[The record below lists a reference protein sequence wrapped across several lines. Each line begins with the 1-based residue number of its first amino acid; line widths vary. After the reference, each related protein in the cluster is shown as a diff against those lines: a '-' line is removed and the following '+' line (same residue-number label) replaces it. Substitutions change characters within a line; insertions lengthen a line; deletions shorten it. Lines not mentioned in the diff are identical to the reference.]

1 MADRVAFLVA
11 FPSISK
17 FLFICQIGSTASLF
31 IFYSVQIDSFRI
43 MLAEGNFG
51 GLKTTIKFVVELK
64 WLIIGHSVV
73 LLKMVFLNSLFSFT
87 SLLAS
92 TILEIFRGEELTG
105 LQRNG
110 KIKIDTGFFLKLVRK
125 KNRCIK
131 YNA

>member
-31 IFYSVQIDSFRI
+31 IFYSVQIDRSFRI
-43 MLAEGNFG
+43 MLVGGNFG
-51 GLKTTIKFVVELK
+51 GLKTTIKFAVELK
-64 WLIIGHSVV
+64 WVIIGHSLV
-73 LLKMVFLNSLFSFT
+73 LLKMIFLNSLFSFT

-125 KNRCIK
+125 KKQVYKI
-131 YNA
+131 

>member
-1 MADRVAFLVA
+1 MLV
-11 FPSISK
+11 
-17 FLFICQIGSTASLF
+17 G
-31 IFYSVQIDSFRI
+31 
-43 MLAEGNFG
+43 GNFG
-51 GLKTTIKFVVELK
+51 GLKTTIKFAVELK
-64 WLIIGHSVV
+64 WVIIRHSVV
-73 LLKMVFLNSLFSFT
+73 LLKMIFLNSLF

>member
-1 MADRVAFLVA
+1 
-11 FPSISK
+11 
-17 FLFICQIGSTASLF
+17 
-31 IFYSVQIDSFRI
+31 
-43 MLAEGNFG
+43 MLAGGNFG

>member
-1 MADRVAFLVA
+1 M
-11 FPSISK
+11 I
-17 FLFICQIGSTASLF
+17 
-31 IFYSVQIDSFRI
+31 
-43 MLAEGNFG
+43 
-51 GLKTTIKFVVELK
+51 
-64 WLIIGHSVV
+64 
-73 LLKMVFLNSLFSFT
+73 FLNSLFSFT